1 MSKNSKLDDDGD
13 LFISEDY
20 KNGKVKIGVN
30 LMPSFENLV
39 VEEQSKEPVTVDFH
53 KTEKPNTSRYRCLN
67 ISEKTIKTSPPSKTS
82 IKTFQTPDKFIQHD
96 LMLSDAQRGLAEK
109 LAGMI
114 ENVESRNQLIRQQ
127 LLVHKNQRFDLKK
140 DDILERLDS
149 KSEQRQCR
157 AGLAPGVNNSDI
169 SVAPFKF
176 DQTFSESKHSYRL
189 GSIAKRQIDN
199 SSIRKVSYTSR
210 NSSDF
215 NHSSF
220 TK

>member
-1 MSKNSKLDDDGD
+1 MSKNGELDDDD

-20 KNGKVKIGVN
+20 ENGKVRIGVN
-30 LMPSFENLV
+30 LMPSFENLS
-39 VEEQSKEPVTVDFH
+39 VEEPKNEIITVEP
-53 KTEKPNTSRYRCLN
+53 KQSRYRCLN
-67 ISEKTIKTSPPSKTS
+67 ISEKTVKINPKPKTSNKP
-82 IKTFQTPDKFIQHD
+82 FQAPDKFIKHD

-127 LLVHKNQRFDLKK
+127 LLVHKNQRLDFKK
-140 DDILERLDS
+140 EDILERLDS
-149 KSEQRQCR
+149 KSEQRQYR

-176 DQTFSESKHSYRL
+176 DQNLSESKHSYRL
-189 GSIAKRQIDN
+189 GLIAKRQIDN

-210 NSSDF
+210 NSSDH
-215 NHSSF
+215 NHSNF